1 MAVPSRRVPSRLRL
15 ATVVAGLV
23 ALLGAVAA
31 IAMAGGGGDDALP
44 APPTAAVLERE
55 AAAARRPDPAV
66 PEARTRRFD
75 AAAAL
80 RLVRD
85 QVAEGQRPSGSA
97 RLARVRA
104 RLVRRLPLGRT
115 EPVAGHPGLRNVVG
129 RMPARGSGRGRPAIV
144 LAAHYDTQLAPRGFV
159 GANDSAAG
167 TAVVVEA
174 ARALLA
180 ADRRERRRA
189 ARDGEPAPSRR
200 EVRFVLLDG
209 EELPP
214 GGSEARF
221 EQDGLRGSTAYAAA
235 HAGQLG
241 AVAVVDYVAGRGLR
255 LPREGQSDPAL
266 WRRVRAAAARVGVAR
281 AFPDAT
287 GPTIIDDHVPFL
299 RRGVPAVDLIDW
311 SYPYKQGLDDRLRRL
326 SERAIDATGET
337 MVDWLIAERRR

>member
-1 MAVPSRRVPSRLRL
+1 MPAPSRRVPSRLPL
-15 ATVVAGLV
+15 AAAVVGLV

-31 IAMAGGGGDDALP
+31 FAMAGGGSGDGLP
-44 APPTAAVLERE
+44 APPSASVLDRE
-55 AAAARRPDPAV
+55 LAAARRPDPAV
-66 PEARTRRFD
+66 PEARPRRFD

-85 QVAEGQRPSGSA
+85 QLAVGQRPSGSD

-115 EPVAGHPGLRNVVG
+115 EAVAGHPGLVNVVG
-129 RMPARGSGRGRPAIV
+129 RIPARGTGRGRPAIV

-167 TAVVVEA
+167 TAVVVGA
-174 ARALLA
+174 ARSLLA
-180 ADRRERRRA
+180 ADRRERVRA
-189 ARDGEPAPSRR
+189 ARNGDPPPSRR

-235 HAGQLG
+235 HGAQLG

-266 WRRVRAAAARVGVAR
+266 WRRVRAAAVRVGVAT

-311 SYPYKQGLDDRLRRL
+311 SYPYKQGLEDRLRRL

-337 MVDWLIAERRR
+337 MVDWLIAERKR

>member
-1 MAVPSRRVPSRLRL
+1 
-15 ATVVAGLV
+15 
-23 ALLGAVAA
+23 
-31 IAMAGGGGDDALP
+31 
-44 APPTAAVLERE
+44 
-55 AAAARRPDPAV
+55 
-66 PEARTRRFD
+66 
-75 AAAAL
+75 
-80 RLVRD
+80 
-85 QVAEGQRPSGSA
+85 
-97 RLARVRA
+97 
-104 RLVRRLPLGRT
+104 
-115 EPVAGHPGLRNVVG
+115 
-129 RMPARGSGRGRPAIV
+129 MPARGSGRGRPAIV

-214 GGSEARF
+214 GGSEAQF